1 MTEQTP
7 TKRAICKVVYKID
20 SALKNS
26 VRRESWFLP
35 ICGIVFLG
43 EAIFNILS
51 PYPLFNENNI
61 IFNLTNLSMSILFAT
76 LGTIL
81 IITKFIRKEI
91 KFEDYFTSNIVIIL
105 LCITSIPVFICLT
118 ISLYLIKINITAV
131 ILSLLTTLVVFSI
144 FSIFV
149 YLSSMC
155 PKINKISE

>member
-26 VRRESWFLP
+26 VCRESWFLP

-61 IFNLTNLSMSILFAT
+61 IFNLTNLLMSIFFT
-76 LGTIL
+76 TFGTIM
-81 IITKFIRKEI
+81 IITKFIKI
-91 KFEDYFTSNIVIIL
+91 KIEDYLTSDIVIIL
-105 LCITSIPVFICLT
+105 FCVTSIPMFVCLT
-118 ISLYLIKINITAV
+118 ISFYLIKINIMAL
-131 ILSLLTTLVVFSI
+131 ILTLFTTLVFASLFGI
-144 FSIFV
+144 FI
-149 YLSSMC
+149 YLSSWC
-155 PKINKISE
+155 PKLKGV